1 MMTPAKC
8 WICSGRGNSLC
19 GNCNRAKQERMA
31 KYNID
36 GDQAAWE
43 LRQMVIEE
51 QVLTITPGT
60 RTSGHDQRN
69 Q

>member
-1 MMTPAKC
+1 
-8 WICSGRGNSLC
+8 
-19 GNCNRAKQERMA
+19 MA

-43 LRQMVIEE
+43 LRQMVIEDK
-51 QVLTITPGT
+51 QVLTISPGA

-69 Q
+69 K